1 MTADTIVMTAD
12 PPIPA
17 RRRIMIRLA
26 MFGANE
32 HPRIKALKK
41 ALDMHMTG
49 ARPYIS
55 DSGARKSGPTAYP
68 KTYIEIIRVPTV
80 LELRPNSS
88 NVREVPGAHNEDAMG
103 ENVDMQIT
111 QNMRNHFWPF
121 VQCLYRISEYS
132 W

>member
-32 HPRIKALKK
+32 HPRMKALKK
-41 ALDMHMTG
+41 ALDIQMTG

-55 DSGARKSGPTAYP
+55 DSGARNNGPTAYP
-68 KTYIEIIRVPTV
+68 KT
-80 LELRPNSS
+80 
-88 NVREVPGAHNEDAMG
+88 
-103 ENVDMQIT
+103 
-111 QNMRNHFWPF
+111 
-121 VQCLYRISEYS
+121 
-132 W
+132 